1 MFSISLILY
10 LVKEIMKNVVT
21 IGGGMGSF
29 MLLSGLKKYPINLS
43 AIVSMADDGGST
55 GVLRDE
61 LGVLPP
67 GDIRQCLVALSD
79 SSEILRTLMNY
90 RFEKGGL
97 KGHNFGNLFL
107 SALEKITGSFS
118 KGIAEAEKILN
129 VKGEV
134 IPVTENDANLYIELK
149 NGKKLK
155 GENEI
160 NHNFEI
166 EKIGI
171 KKIYLNPKAK
181 AKANKKAL
189 EKIRKADLIIIGPG
203 NHYCSVLPN
212 FLVSGIAEAI
222 RKSKAKV
229 VYNCN
234 LVNKKGHTEKFTLDD
249 YVNSMNKNIGSA
261 RIDYVTFNIGEP
273 DAKLVKKYEN
283 KKELLIKWN
292 KKNKKNKKYKKYK
305 IIEADLLSQ
314 QKVKFDK
321 ADKISKTRSY
331 IRHDSEKLAKTL
343 MKII

>member
-331 IRHDSEKLAKTL
+331 IRHDSEKLEKTL